1 MSKGSCGVGTI
12 VIAVALAA
20 PFLWTL
26 PSTTDAEGYWHV
38 GMLAAL
44 SVLVSLVWRAGVR
57 EWGSSGALLAVAAA
71 PFTLV
76 LLYGAVFLDLWPTPA
91 DSLGWFVIGFPVWIV
106 VIAAVSGL
114 TLRALEHSKPA

>member
-1 MSKGSCGVGTI
+1 MSTRSYRVGTV

-26 PSTTDAEGYWHV
+26 PATTDADGYWHV

-57 EWGSSGALLAVAAA
+57 AWGSSGALLAVAAA

-76 LLYGAVFLDLWPTPA
+76 LLYAAVFLDLWPTPA

-114 TLRALEHSKPA
+114 ALRVLERRKAP